1 MKILYTTASHLGG
14 TGISNVSFHASK
26 AIYEAGYLDKV
37 ITYRNKQILI
47 PKSHIKRTIF
57 QPAKI
62 FSGLSSRYYY
72 SMKRMWL
79 DYRASQYLE
88 SHQVDIV
95 HAWTHECLRTIRAAK
110 KNGVLSILDRGYSH
124 PRFSKKILDEEFD
137 IYGVK
142 RNLEKCP
149 QWLSPFD
156 HWRRELEEA
165 CEEFDQVD
173 YIYVNSDFCR
183 QTFIDEGVSS
193 EKLRMLPRGFD
204 SKKYYPVDKKDDV
217 FRVIFVGQLLVRKGL
232 KYLLEAWAQLG
243 LHNAELLIVG
253 SMMDE
258 VRALVSPYL
267 ERSDIKHVGFVPDP
281 VAAYQSS
288 DLFVLPTVDEGSAKV
303 TYEAM
308 ACGIP
313 VIVTHNAGSLAKDGE
328 DGYIVP
334 IRSSHALAEKI
345 LYLYQNRELCKLM
358 GVSARNRIKTYD
370 WDFYENNL
378 INSYRSVFPQ
388 KL

>member
-1 MKILYTTASHLGG
+1 MT
-14 TGISNVSFHASK
+14 
-26 AIYEAGYLDKV
+26 D
-37 ITYRNKQILI
+37 
-47 PKSHIKRTIF
+47 
-57 QPAKI
+57 
-62 FSGLSSRYYY
+62 FS
-72 SMKRMWL
+72 
-79 DYRASQYLE
+79 Q
-88 SHQVDIV
+88 
-95 HAWTHECLRTIRAAK
+95 
-110 KNGVLSILDRGYSH
+110 
-124 PRFSKKILDEEFD
+124 FLDE
-137 IYGVK
+137 K
-142 RNLEKCP
+142 L
-149 QWLSPFD
+149 
-156 HWRRELEEA
+156 
-165 CEEFDQVD
+165 EFDQVD

-204 SKKYYPVDKKDDV
+204 SKRYYPVEKKDDV

-232 KYLLEAWAQLG
+232 KYLLEAWVQLG
-243 LHNAELLIVG
+243 LHKAELLIVG

-267 ERSDIKHVGFVPDP
+267 ERSDIKHVGFIPDP

-334 IRSSHALAEKI
+334 IRSSQALAEKI
-345 LYLYQNRELCKLM
+345 LYLYQKAIEKQL
-358 GVSARNRIKTYD
+358 ARVWEIIPPY
-370 WDFYENNL
+370 
-378 INSYRSVFPQ
+378 S
-388 KL
+388 